1 MKKLLLLAIMAVATI
16 AASAETESVSF
27 KEKFDLNGDT
37 QVDVGDVNLL
47 LDYIL
52 APAAYEDDHQPT
64 GVVKTYTVGGV
75 SFKMVSVGGGTFT
88 MGATAEQGTKYPQS
102 YEYPIHEVTLSHFW
116 IGQTEVTEALW
127 RAVMGSNPSN
137 KVLGGNYPVDNVTW
151 EDCQTFIGKLN
162 ELTGENFRLPTEA
175 EWEFAA
181 RGGTLSKGYMFSG
194 SDTASDVAW
203 YAYRSSKCA
212 VATKAANELGL
223 YDMSGNLS
231 EWCSDWYYYAYYSYS
246 PINNPVGPPSGEN
259 RVTRGGNWGS
269 SLAYCRVSSR
279 SSNSPTYS
287 SSYLGLRLAR

>member
-1 MKKLLLLAIMAVATI
+1 MAVATI
-16 AASAETESVSF
+16 AATAETQSVSF

-52 APAAYEDDHQPT
+52 APSAYEDDHQPT

-88 MGATAEQGTKYPQS
+88 MGATAEQGTNYPLS
-102 YEYPIHEVTLSHFW
+102 DEYPIHDVTLSHFW

-127 RAVMGSNPSN
+127 TAVMGSNPSI
-137 KVLGGNYPVDNVTW
+137 KVLGDNYPVDNVTW

-162 ELTGENFRLPTEA
+162 ELTGEKFRLPTEA

-194 SDTASDVAW
+194 SNTGSDVTW
-203 YAYRSSKCA
+203 YAYSSSKHV

-223 YDMSGNLS
+223 YDMSGNIN
-231 EWCSDWYYYAYYSYS
+231 EWCNDWYYSKYYSYS
-246 PINNPVGPPSGEN
+246 PINNPAGPPSGEY
-259 RVTRGGNWGS
+259 RVYRGGSWGS
-269 SLAYCRVSSR
+269 SLGYCRVSTR
-279 SSNSPTYS
+279 SYYTPTTSNK
-287 SSYLGLRLAR
+287 YLGLRLAR